1 MIEFNHHKDRQEN
14 VVVTINSTLIS
25 GAGAIPAI
33 APLLTGKKK
42 LLLVSDGNVI
52 KLAATQQILT
62 LLQAGRLV
70 QIIDNVPPEPSQ
82 HDVARILAD
91 RQTRHLIWSSV
102 SAAAAFSMSA
112 NCYRYFVT
120 RALRALTPC
129 WPGKSR
135 PHAYLLY

>member
-1 MIEFNHHKDRQEN
+1 M
-14 VVVTINSTLIS
+14 VTINSTLIS

-62 LLQAGRLV
+62 LLQAEGRLV

-91 RQTRHLIWSSV
+91 
-102 SAAAAFSMSA
+102 APDAAFDLVVGIGGGSVLDVSKLLSVL
-112 NCYRYFVT
+112 YHPSSPGLD
-120 RALRALTPC
+120 ALLA
-129 WPGKSR
+129 GE
-135 PHAYLLY
+135 

>member
-1 MIEFNHHKDRQEN
+1 
-14 VVVTINSTLIS
+14 
-25 GAGAIPAI
+25 
-33 APLLTGKKK
+33 LLTGKKK

-62 LLQAGRLV
+62 LLQAEGRLV

-112 NCYRYFVT
+112 NCYRY
-120 RALRALTPC
+120 LSPSL
-129 WPGKSR
+129 SR
-135 PHAYLLY
+135 P